1 MCKLSPLFIQR
12 KRMIND
18 EIYLLNI
25 RVFKNRTK
33 HAHTSKYIMSLPIPS
48 RQIILR
54 IIRKRDGKSMC
65 MNIAED
71 ENRKVG
77 FIKSH
82 LKHTFH
88 PYGKFHLYYKGR
100 HIKSRHTLS
109 YYGIT
114 GAVRNIQI
122 ILD

>member
-1 MCKLSPLFIQR
+1 
-12 KRMIND
+12 
-18 EIYLLNI
+18 
-25 RVFKNRTK
+25 
-33 HAHTSKYIMSLPIPS
+33 MSLPTSS
-48 RQIILR
+48 RQIVLR
-54 IIRKRDGKSMC
+54 IVRKRDGKNMW

-88 PYGKFHLYYKGR
+88 PHGKFHLYYKGR
-100 HIKSRHTLS
+100 HIKSRHELS

-114 GAVRNIQI
+114 SAIRNIEI